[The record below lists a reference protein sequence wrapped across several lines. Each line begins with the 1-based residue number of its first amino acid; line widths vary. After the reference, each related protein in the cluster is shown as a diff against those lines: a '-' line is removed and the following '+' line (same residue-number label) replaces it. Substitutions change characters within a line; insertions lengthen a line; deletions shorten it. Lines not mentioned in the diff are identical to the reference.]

1 MGRSRARIR
10 EEEHPLVQCESQPLL
25 RHLLLHLLLLLLLQ
39 SKAVQVAM
47 VV

>member
-25 RHLLLHLLLLLLLQ
+25 RHLLLHLLLLLLQ